1 MKNAFDSLESIR
13 IVILSLIL
21 FTADESDNGVGL
33 CGWLLTTISWGLVMV
48 TLPFS
53 LCVCFK
59 VGISNYNVILQS
71 SIVSSISNKVVL
83 DVFKIFQH
91 RLYKSMKERLYL
103 DLVDS

>member
-71 SIVSSISNKVVL
+71 SK
-83 DVFKIFQH
+83 F
-91 RLYKSMKERLYL
+91 
-103 DLVDS
+103 